1 MSKQKNETRELL
13 ESLIKEK
20 LKIVMKKLL
29 LGEKEL
35 EEASSVAGG
44 NVAGAP
50 SSNNE
55 NNSLIRE

>member
-1 MSKQKNETRELL
+1 MKKQKNETRELL
-13 ESLIKEK
+13 ESLIKER

-35 EEASSVAGG
+35 EEASSMAGG
-44 NVAGAP
+44 SVAGAP
-50 SSNNE
+50 GSNNE

>member
-1 MSKQKNETRELL
+1 MSKQKNETRKLL
-13 ESLIKEK
+13 ESLIKER

-35 EEASSVAGG
+35 EEASSMAGG
-44 NVAGAP
+44 NVTGTP